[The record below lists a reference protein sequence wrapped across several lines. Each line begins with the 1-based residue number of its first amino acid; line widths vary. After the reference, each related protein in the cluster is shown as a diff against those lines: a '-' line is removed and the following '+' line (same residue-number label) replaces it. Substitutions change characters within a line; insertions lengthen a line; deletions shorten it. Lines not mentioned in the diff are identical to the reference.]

1 MPFLHL
7 GADEFKL
14 IYAHSRHWP
23 GFWQTC
29 TATYRW
35 MRETWAIEKCTG
47 KPLSLCCF
55 SDHVFS
61 EPDYVAALAVTPS
74 FPFCDRKD
82 LLSRSLITH
91 LIMPTERNP
100 HNVLYQ
106 NKERSHQDGNLRVLD
121 DFASCGN
128 RWLAG
133 REFRVPRCKAG
144 DYFWVFCAIEAALHG
159 RTYMVNECLRKVGA
173 DVVAL
178 CGRFLSNAFKCH
190 NNGSLDSK
198 TGIGNLHI
206 VALIPDLDT
215 SPFGFNESIY
225 MAMQMQDPLLL
236 KYIIKNVAIDLMGED
251 TVNRSV
257 ISRLSRNTGM
267 ESCLKV
273 LKDYDFF

>member
-29 TATYRW
+29 TATHSW

-47 KPLSLCCF
+47 KPLSLGCF
-55 SDHVFS
+55 SEHVFR
-61 EPDYVAALAVTPS
+61 ETDYVAALAVTPP

-91 LIMPTERNP
+91 LMMPTVSNP
-100 HNVLYQ
+100 HNVLYK
-106 NKERSHQDGNLRVLD
+106 NPERTHQDGNLRVLD

-128 RWLAG
+128 RWLAE
-133 REFRVPRCKAG
+133 RAYWVPRCRAD
-144 DYFWVFCAIEAALHG
+144 DYFWVFCAIEAAVHG
-159 RTYMVNECLRKVGA
+159 RTYMVNECLRKLGVEQ
-173 DVVAL
+173 VSL
-178 CGRFLSNAFKCH
+178 CGSFLGQTFKCH
-190 NNGSLDSK
+190 NNGALDGR
-198 TGIGNLHI
+198 TGISRLYI
-206 VALIPDLDT
+206 FDIELVSDKL
-215 SPFGFNESIY
+215 PFGFNESIY

-251 TVNRSV
+251 TVNRSE